1 MDSVL
6 NEKIDSTI
14 EEPCPN
20 PFIQGAVKGLLETD
34 LYQQKDINTLKK
46 RVISLESDM
55 QAVKQRFSVSAF
67 QRYSRTYRTGCSG
80 TDYRN
85 GTFTLG

>member
-6 NEKIDSTI
+6 NERVDSTI

-46 RVISLESDM
+46 RVKSLESDM
-55 QAVKQRFSVSAF
+55 QAVKQRYTTMAGL
-67 QRYSRTYRTGCSG
+67 TGLVVLILIIEMVMVISQ
-80 TDYRN
+80 
-85 GTFTLG
+85 

>member
-20 PFIQGAVKGLLETD
+20 PFIQEAVKGLLETD

-55 QAVKQRFSVSAF
+55 QAVKQRYNVIAGL
-67 QRYSRTYRTGCSG
+67 TGLVVLALIIGMVLSH
-80 TDYRN
+80 
-85 GTFTLG
+85 